1 MGDEKPSMA
10 GLASSF
16 STEVTLADTVMKPT
30 VAHASWAFLDVID
43 KTTVLQYSSPLIVL
57 GVAWF
62 IYVFLAGPLYRK
74 IEEFIARRLSD
85 EHTYCVVEMCLFWPF
100 LGLVMM
106 LVMGRFAFTADTRS
120 CFLCAHEAPS
130 VRGFNGFA
138 CSFEEDLK
146 EMLEASDNK
155 TTCIAARES
164 LLFPYSFARSYAIP
178 LQSGDQVTVDESTRS
193 WALTGDRITRAIMV
207 TDTEGV
213 KIPLMVTDQPKDEPP
228 SAAHNETLRGLKL
241 FADED
246 RDAVTVGIH
255 ASLGFGKGSVVIR
268 TNAETVQ
275 MVVFKQHEQIVAVLI
290 ALGGVLLFGTAFVEA
305 VYFDKKHQLV
315 YLSRYYVVVL
325 KSTLMGFN
333 NIKEVFVLNKV
344 LHWTEYM
351 WFRKGTLCIRTVNG
365 FRTPLKQD
373 YYSKAL
379 GKQVCGDI
387 MDFLGDSIGRPDP
400 VQEADDDVEEEEDS
414 PQKKQR
420 GRKPSDNKKKNK

>member
-193 WALTGDRITRAIMV
+193 WALTGDRITRTI
-207 TDTEGV
+207 
-213 KIPLMVTDQPKDEPP
+213 MVTDQPKDEPP

-275 MVVFKQHEQIVAVLI
+275 MVVFKQHEQPVAVLI
-290 ALGGVLLFGTAFVEA
+290 ALGAVFLFGQAIVEA
-305 VYFDKKHQLV
+305 VYFDKDTKHVSLI
-315 YLSRYYVVVL
+315 RYYVVALNSKICDLSNV
-325 KSTLMGFN
+325 KN
-333 NIKEVFVLNKV
+333 FVV
-344 LHWTEYM
+344 SW
-351 WFRKGTLCIRTVNG
+351 RVR
-365 FRTPLKQD
+365 
-373 YYSKAL
+373 
-379 GKQVCGDI
+379 
-387 MDFLGDSIGRPDP
+387 
-400 VQEADDDVEEEEDS
+400 
-414 PQKKQR
+414 
-420 GRKPSDNKKKNK
+420 

>member
-1 MGDEKPSMA
+1 MMA

-43 KTTVLQYSSPLIVL
+43 KTTVLQYSQPLIVL

-146 EMLEASDNK
+146 EMLAASDNK

-193 WALTGDRITRAIMV
+193 WALTGDRITRTIMV

-213 KIPLMVTDQPKDEPP
+213 KIPLMITDQPKDEPP

-275 MVVFKQHEQIVAVLI
+275 MVVFKQHEQPVAVLI
-290 ALGGVLLFGTAFVEA
+290 ALGAVFLFGQAIVEA
-305 VYFDKKHQLV
+305 VYFDKRTRVV

-325 KSTLMGFN
+325 NSTLMAFN
-333 NIKEVFVLNKV
+333 NIKEVCVSHKV
-344 LHWTEYM
+344 MHWM
-351 WFRKGTLCIRTVNG
+351 DHLWFKKGTLCIKTVNG

-373 YYSKAL
+373 YYNKAL
-379 GKQVCGDI
+379 EKEVCEDI
-387 MDFLGDSIGRPDP
+387 MEFLGDSIGRREPAP
-400 VQEADDDVEEEEDS
+400 VSEEEERPSQVDES
-414 PQKKQR
+414 PPKAR
-420 GRKPSDNKKKNK
+420 GRKPSDNKKKNR